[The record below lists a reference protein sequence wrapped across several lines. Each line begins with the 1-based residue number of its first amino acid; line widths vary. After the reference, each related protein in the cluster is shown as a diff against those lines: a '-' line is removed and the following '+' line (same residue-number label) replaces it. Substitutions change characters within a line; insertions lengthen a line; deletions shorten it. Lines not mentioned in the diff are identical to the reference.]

1 MIDTFLS
8 RNVLAHAF
16 YPKYG
21 GNVHMN
27 DEKRWTAGPYLL
39 EVSLLFQLQT
49 SLFFAIFAHSGEWGL
64 TFPPGFYP

>member
-8 RNVLAHAF
+8 QALAHAF

-27 DEKRWTAGPYLL
+27 EERRWTAGPYLL